1 MTGRERDR
9 DREFVRD
16 VLARTSGSA
25 CDRACGLLPDLAD
38 GALAQLD
45 RQLVQ
50 RHLEHCSG
58 CRAVALA
65 LGWLGPELAARAEL
79 DPGPDFLAGVVA
91 RTSGRTVAAQQRRA
105 REVAA
110 AGPGGFM
117 DRLGRWWLDRVL
129 RPGFALQAAYAAA
142 LVLVLLTATPASPL
156 KGTTQRAAE
165 AVRAMPA
172 GLPGAAEAAAWLD
185 GRAGAA
191 ADGLRAEVDERAAG
205 AAEAL
210 GRRSERTATDRERCA
225 RHLGSAW
232 KNLRAGRPGAASG
245 DLLEAAH
252 AGAAAWR
259 RFWTTHPDHAG

>member
-38 GALAQLD
+38 GALAVLD

-50 RHLEHCSG
+50 RHLEHCPG

-65 LGWLGPELAARAEL
+65 LGRLGPELAARAEL

-91 RTSGRTVAAQQRRA
+91 RTSGRSAVAQRRRA

-110 AGPGGFM
+110 AGPGGLM

-129 RPGFALQAAYAAA
+129 RPGFALQAAYAAT
-142 LVLVLLTATPASPL
+142 LVLALLTATPLSPL
-156 KGTTQRAAE
+156 RGATERAAA
-165 AVRAMPA
+165 AVVAMPTA
-172 GLPGAAEAAAWLD
+172 LPGTGDAAAWLD
-185 GRAGAA
+185 ERAGAA
-191 ADGLRAEVDERAAG
+191 AGGLREELDHRAAN
-205 AAEAL
+205 AAEAV
-210 GRRSERTATDRERCA
+210 GRRAGGASHDRERCA
-225 RHLGSAW
+225 RHLGAAW
-232 KNLRAGRPGAASG
+232 SNLRGGRLGAASR
-245 DLLEAAH
+245 DLLTAVQ
-252 AGAAAWR
+252 AGAAAWQ